1 LNPDALVIAG
11 DTIENLKSKERM
23 VGIVT
28 HVQELADRVPV
39 RFVVTKGSGP
49 RPLKSCY
56 VTRCGRRS
64 GLKFTVGLV
73 GPGIRAPWA

>member
-1 LNPDALVIAG
+1 VTAG

-39 RFVVTKGSGP
+39 RYVVTKGS
-49 RPLKSCY
+49 RTSTVERV
-56 VTRCGRRS
+56 VT
-64 GLKFTVGLV
+64 
-73 GPGIRAPWA
+73 